1 MGLQKAQSVSR
12 SAERKWHIVYDKR
25 AIHPDFER
33 LAVLREAPG
42 QQADARQAVAD
53 AVAGQQIM
61 RRLRP
66 LRLIDPFGRPAGLPE
81 RPLRNRFSAGGG
93 LRPSADIPLFSFFIS
108 PRLFLLC

>member
-61 RRLRP
+61 RRLGSAVAVKVCTRYF
-66 LRLIDPFGRPAGLPE
+66 RSKRE
-81 RPLRNRFSAGGG
+81 RSYCMV
-93 LRPSADIPLFSFFIS
+93 S
-108 PRLFLLC
+108 P